1 MWMSAGDDQISLDD
15 SSSFPDQVA
24 VNRSSMSVSIF
35 PRELGP
41 LSYFLLSS
49 SSGHRG
55 SLFFPRIL
63 ARRCAPRGATVFR
76 PVASVSMRGI
86 KGAAGAPSNLAAS

>member
-1 MWMSAGDDQISLDD
+1 MWMSARDDQISLDD

-63 ARRCAPRGATVFR
+63 ARRCAPRGATAF
-76 PVASVSMRGI
+76 PVSMRGI
-86 KGAAGAPSNLAAS
+86 KGAAGAPTNLAAS